1 MLKNKYLKYK
11 LKYLKLKD
19 LVGGNPKFLNFAIN
33 SFTIDRCL
41 SRLHELFSIENFGA
55 DIDRL
60 SIGSGN
66 GYFESLYHQKYPS
79 DPQIICIDP
88 DRLSYNSGGLSKA
101 FIEPI
106 YATVEEYK
114 RANPKKDT
122 LLFINWPDPEIPYDI
137 DSIRSLNPLGFFIIY
152 AKRPHDMNPPMT
164 DDMVPLAGSDGLHHV
179 LNSFE
184 GRNLIINDTS
194 YSLMTDVGSKYMDK
208 DKQSNLKMIMLI
220 NNNKFSEKRLENI
233 KLMTTRRIFFETITI
248 PFKNFNEAIKS
259 MRKQ

>member
-1 MLKNKYLKYK
+1 MLRNKYLKYK

-19 LVGGNPKFLNFAIN
+19 LVGGNPKFLNIAIN

-41 SRLHELFSIENFGA
+41 ERLHELFSIENFGA

-88 DRLSYNSGGLSKA
+88 DRLSYNSRGLSKA
-101 FIEPI
+101 FIEPS

-114 RANPKKDT
+114 RANPEKNT

-137 DSIRSLNPLGFFIIY
+137 DSIRSLNPVGFFIIY
-152 AKRPHDMNPPMT
+152 AMRPHDMTPPMT
-164 DDMVPLAGSDGLHHV
+164 DDMVPHAGSDGLHHV
-179 LNSFE
+179 LNSID
-184 GRNLIINDTS
+184 GRNLMIN
-194 YSLMTDVGSKYMDK
+194 GSNFGCFTNINAKYK
-208 DKQSNLKMIMLI
+208 DEQSNLKMNMFIQFRKLDEL
-220 NNNKFSEKRLENI
+220 KVPHDI
-233 KLMTTRRIFFETITI
+233 KLLTTRRIFFETITL

-259 MRKQ
+259 LR